1 MHDKEKAPRLG
12 GEGADG
18 KVVTDDFTTVGSPNQ
33 TDSSS
38 VNNSIGRWAKGDGRW
53 PR

>member
-18 KVVTDDFTTVGSPNQ
+18 KVVTDNIITVGRQHQ
-33 TDSSS
+33 TSYSC
-38 VNNSIGRWAKGDGRW
+38 VNNSIGRWAKGNGRW
-53 PR
+53 SR